1 MAIGKSASKKM
12 LSAQAK
18 VAKASSKRPTA
29 TQNERMKYKK
39 NK

>member
-18 VAKASSKRPTA
+18 VAKSATKRNDAKKTSK
-29 TQNERMKYKK
+29 K
-39 NK
+39 